1 MIVLRGSRR
10 DGRGIWGLAA
20 LLCVSQLVSTART
33 ATAAERRGGIEIGSK
48 GVKMTVVE
56 LAEKPGGPAKVL
68 QSAIVNTTISAGVV
82 KTGRYSPDAIHETAE
97 AAGVFARRLRGEFGL
112 GSDRIRVV
120 GSSGLPSASNRQ
132 ELIDAVSQ
140 ATGLPPMEIIS
151 TCREVELTIAG
162 LVPRADWPNAAL
174 IDIGS
179 GNTKGGYFRPD
190 GKGVFLSV
198 PLGSVT
204 FVDRVTKDGKGKPF
218 AEAAEQLRP
227 SLIEAPLA
235 EQVRANPAL
244 TERRIVFLSGGAPY
258 AMTTLM
264 RPQDILHE
272 RVQLTTKDIGD
283 YVQHLRSSPR
293 VPSPDFAAIADPKVR
308 SAAEKEFG
316 KVRDNFTRENLIAG
330 AEILAGLSTALQLE
344 GKTLVFDRNG
354 ATAWLHALLDPS
366 LTPPPTSDVEATEV
380 SRPAPVTRVAERTPG
395 VEEAKAAELPP
406 PAARATAPARA
417 EPGRVYP
424 SPQSAPAPQ

>member
-1 MIVLRGSRR
+1 
-10 DGRGIWGLAA
+10 
-20 LLCVSQLVSTART
+20 
-33 ATAAERRGGIEIGSK
+33 
-48 GVKMTVVE
+48 MTVVE
-56 LAEKPGGPAKVL
+56 LAEKPGGRARVI

-82 KTGRYSPDAIHETAE
+82 KTGRYSPDAIRETAT
-97 AAGVFARRLRGEFGL
+97 AAGDFAKRLRGEFGL

-140 ATGLPPMEIIS
+140 ATGLPPMEIID
-151 TCREVELTIAG
+151 TCREVQLTIAG
-162 LVPRADWPNAAL
+162 IVPRADWPNAAL

-179 GNTKGGYFRPD
+179 GNTKGGFFRPD
-190 GKGVFLSV
+190 GKGACISV

-204 FVDRVTKDGKGKPF
+204 FADRVTRDGQGKPF

-235 EQVRANPAL
+235 EQARANPGLA
-244 TERRIVFLSGGAPY
+244 ERRIVILSGGAPY

-272 RVQLTTKDIGD
+272 RVQLTTQDIGD
-283 YVQHLRSSPR
+283 YVRHLRSSPR

-330 AEILAGLSTALQLE
+330 AEILAGLATALRLE
-344 GKTLVFDRNG
+344 GKVLVFDRNS
-354 ATAWLHALLDPS
+354 ATAWLQALLDPS
-366 LTPPPTSDVEATEV
+366 LTPPATSDVEATEA
-380 SRPAPVTRVAERTPG
+380 SRPAPVTRVAERPRA
-395 VEEAKAAELPP
+395 VEEAKAADPP
-406 PAARATAPARA
+406 QAARARRRRPAR
-417 EPGRVYP
+417 
-424 SPQSAPAPQ
+424 SPDGSTPPRNRLPLLNERRLEGGVVSSGGGDIRPLR